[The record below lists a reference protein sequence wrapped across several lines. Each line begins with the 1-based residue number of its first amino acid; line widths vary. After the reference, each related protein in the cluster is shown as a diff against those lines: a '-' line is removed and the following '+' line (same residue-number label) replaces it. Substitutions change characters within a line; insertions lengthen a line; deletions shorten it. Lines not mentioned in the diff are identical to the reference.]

1 MSTEL
6 DRFLLNPRYRLQWE
20 EAQGCHILLYPE
32 GLVRLSESAAEILKR
47 CHSPTTRAA
56 LVADLQRKFPGAE
69 TLSEDVA
76 EFLQQARQREWIQ
89 RAGD

>member
-1 MSTEL
+1 MSLE
-6 DRFLLNPRYRLQWE
+6 DRFHLNPRYRLQWE

-47 CHSPTTRAA
+47 CQSPTSRAA

-69 TLSEDVA
+69 TLPEDVT
-76 EFLQQARQREWIQ
+76 EFLQQARQRGWIQ
-89 RAGD
+89 PA